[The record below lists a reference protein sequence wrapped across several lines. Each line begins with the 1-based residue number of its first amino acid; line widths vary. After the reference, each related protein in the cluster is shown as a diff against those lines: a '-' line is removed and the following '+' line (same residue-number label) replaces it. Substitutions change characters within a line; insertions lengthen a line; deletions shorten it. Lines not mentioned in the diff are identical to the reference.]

1 MKKYVFLILIAL
13 FFCSCE
19 KEEINSYPDIKLGNL
34 DESLSEININ
44 KFTERK
50 IILSGGNNK
59 YSVNIENSKIAKAT
73 IYKDTLKIKA
83 LFEGRTFASV
93 KSHNHEVKLGV
104 NVIPQEIG
112 ISQKEIRLFPKD
124 ISKFIS
130 VNGGGDTVTMEEID
144 PDNILDVQWNG
155 ETGILK
161 LKAYFEG
168 ETIIRFKSENVTT
181 KELKIVV
188 KTDGEPDG
196 IGIYSTKYRSIR
208 KEFNPVMIVKRKNKG
223 TWLSNTT
230 NPYKDAVINGS
241 RNVVKKFL
249 PIKNPKVGTHINI
262 GGGYSNL
269 YVEEVNTN
277 KKTVLLR
284 ARGVKI
290 LLPIQE

>member
-1 MKKYVFLILIAL
+1 
-13 FFCSCE
+13 
-19 KEEINSYPDIKLGNL
+19 
-34 DESLSEININ
+34 
-44 KFTERK
+44 
-50 IILSGGNNK
+50 
-59 YSVNIENSKIAKAT
+59 
-73 IYKDTLKIKA
+73 
-83 LFEGRTFASV
+83 
-93 KSHNHEVKLGV
+93 
-104 NVIPQEIG
+104 
-112 ISQKEIRLFPKD
+112 
-124 ISKFIS
+124 
-130 VNGGGDTVTMEEID
+130 MEEID
-144 PDNILDVQWNG
+144 PDNILDAQWNG

-168 ETIIRFKSENVTT
+168 EAVIRFKSENVTT

-223 TWLSNTT
+223 TWLSNST
-230 NPYKDAVINGS
+230 NPYKDAVIKGS

-284 ARGVKI
+284 GKGIKI
-290 LLPIQE
+290 LLPLEK